1 MVHGPA
7 GAAARSGA
15 VGSDEIR
22 GGVRRLDK
30 LSLLAQ
36 LLAAGLTCLVLL
48 LFVRYSRRLDI
59 ERVQGWLAISVGF
72 SLLLFGM
79 LLEIMLSNPA
89 FNAMQSPGWLR
100 AEELLA
106 RYVGQLGAVISLA
119 YGFARWMPAIN
130 RLRETETEL
139 RRSRDV
145 LERRVAERTHELE
158 DANARILRENAG
170 HQELSR
176 QLGES
181 QRRLQTLLGNLP
193 GMAYRGPV
201 RPGHVLE
208 FVSEGCIELTGL
220 TDDRLLRQPKLF
232 GEMIDP
238 RDRARVDATIADA
251 LEQGERYQVEYRLH
265 TSGGEVKQ
273 VWEQGAG
280 VVDAAGRLVA
290 TEGLVVDIT
299 ERKRAEERLQLAS
312 LIIDNALEGIVV
324 TGPDGIIE
332 SINPSFTTI
341 TGFSAAE
348 VIGRKPNVLNSGR
361 HEAEFFAQMWHEL
374 NVNGSWRGEIWNRR
388 KNGEIYPEWLTITAI
403 RNEDGAITR
412 MIGIFSDITQRKVT
426 EEHLKHLAHHDLL
439 TGLPNRTLY
448 LDRLGQQI
456 RLAKRD
462 RKELAVLFLDLDR
475 FKPINDSYGHNVG
488 DEVLKRVADRLAD
501 SVRSADTVARI
512 GGDEFTVIVGAMEQ
526 PDDARTVAEK
536 IASELALPIE
546 IKGVAHELGVSIGVS
561 MFPLDGDDAD
571 TLTHRAD
578 LAMYAAKTSGR
589 NTIRFYTAELG
600 D

>member
-1 MVHGPA
+1 
-7 GAAARSGA
+7 
-15 VGSDEIR
+15 
-22 GGVRRLDK
+22 LDK

-48 LFVRYSRRLDI
+48 LFVRYSRRHDI
-59 ERVQGWLAISVGF
+59 ERVQGWLAISIGF

-79 LLEIMLSNPA
+79 LLEITLSNAA
-89 FNAMQSPGWLR
+89 FSALLPPRWLQV
-100 AEELLA
+100 EELLA
-106 RYVGQLGAVISLA
+106 RYVGQLGAVICLA

-130 RLRETETEL
+130 RLRETELEL
-139 RRSRDV
+139 RRYRDV
-145 LERRVAERTHELE
+145 LERRVAERTRELE
-158 DANARILRENAG
+158 DANARILRESAG
-170 HQELSR
+170 HERLSM

-181 QRRLQTLLGNLP
+181 QRRMQTLLGNLP

-201 RPGHVLE
+201 RRGHELE

-220 TDDRLLRQPKLF
+220 ADDHLLRHPELF

-238 RDRARVDATIADA
+238 RDRARVDAVITRA
-251 LEQGERYQVEYRLH
+251 LAQGERYQVEYRLQ
-265 TSGGEVKQ
+265 TPGGEVKQ

-280 VVDAAGRLVA
+280 VVDDSGQVVA
-290 TEGLVVDIT
+290 TEGLVIDIT
-299 ERKRAEERLQLAS
+299 ERKRAEEKLQLAS

-324 TGPDGIIE
+324 TGADGMIE

-341 TGFSAAE
+341 TGFGADE
-348 VIGRKPNVLNSGR
+348 VIGSKPSLLKSGR
-361 HEAEFFAQMWHEL
+361 HEPEFFAQMWHEL
-374 NVNGSWRGEIWNRR
+374 KVNGSWRGEIWNRR

-403 RNEDGAITR
+403 RNDDGAIMR
-412 MIGIFSDITQRKVT
+412 MIGIFSDITQRKMT

-475 FKPINDSYGHNVG
+475 FKPINDRYGHNVG
-488 DEVLKRVADRLAD
+488 DEVLKQVADRLAD
-501 SVRSADTVARI
+501 CVRSADTVARI
-512 GGDEFTVIVGAMEQ
+512 GGDEFTVIVGAMDQ

-536 IASELALPIE
+536 ISSELCRPITV
-546 IKGVAHELGVSIGVS
+546 KGVSHELGVSIGVS
-561 MFPLDGDDAD
+561 MFPADGEEAD
-571 TLTHRAD
+571 TLTRRAD
-578 LAMYAAKTSGR
+578 LAMYAANSVGG
-589 NTIRFYTAELG
+589 NAIRFYAAELEANPDISLG
-600 D
+600 